1 MFLVNIGNHLVAY
14 SKCSNGTSW
23 LGEALFTRVN
33 SFVEALINMICD
45 LKITSRSEKNCV
57 KISW

>member
-1 MFLVNIGNHLVAY
+1 MFLVNIGNHQ
-14 SKCSNGTSW
+14 STKCSNATSW

-45 LKITSRSEKNCV
+45 LKITSWSEKNCV